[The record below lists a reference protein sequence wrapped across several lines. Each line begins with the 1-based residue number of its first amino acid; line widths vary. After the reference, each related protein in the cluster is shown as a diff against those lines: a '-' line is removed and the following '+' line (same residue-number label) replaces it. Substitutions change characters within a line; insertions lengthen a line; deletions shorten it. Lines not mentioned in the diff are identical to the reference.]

1 MVRPREREREREKDG
16 RKLRLAASLVWRPVY
31 RQPLD
36 TATREKQRLND
47 SWRIFKF

>member
-1 MVRPREREREREKDG
+1 MVVRPREREKDG

-36 TATREKQRLND
+36 TATQEKQRLCD